1 MHALPITNVGV
12 RHCLYIQYVGEII
25 LNLRVAEIVQ
35 VWETGCGFSDVAD
48 NEQLRRI
55 YLRSLYIL
63 LDGLTH
69 IHI

>member
-1 MHALPITNVGV
+1 
-12 RHCLYIQYVGEII
+12 LYIQYVGEII